1 MQLKELLKV
10 FEEVAP
16 LSLQESYD
24 NSGIQLGS
32 PDQEVTR
39 ALVCLD
45 VTPAVLREAIKK
57 KCDLIISHHPLIF
70 EGIKRVSGKTATE
83 QVLLEAIRNNV
94 AILSLHTNLDN
105 VKGGVNSRLAEK
117 LGLERL
123 KILRPA
129 RGVLKKLVTF
139 CPGDYADE
147 VRAALFKAGAG
158 QIGDYD
164 CCSYNLEGKGSFRAG
179 ENSNPFVGNLRE
191 LHFEE
196 ETRIETIFPGYLQ
209 PDVLAA
215 MKSAHPYEEVAYDVY
230 PIDNQFD
237 QAGSGMIGE
246 LKTPMRA
253 DEFLAMVKKKLG
265 VAFVRHSPP
274 VDDPVQVIALCGG
287 SGAFLLPDAI
297 QAGAQAFVTGD
308 VKYHQFL
315 DVAGKLLLV
324 DAGHYETEQHTKEL
338 LVDIVKEKMIN
349 FALLISETNTN
360 PVRYF

>member
-1 MQLKELLKV
+1 MLLKELLNV

-24 NSGIQLGS
+24 NSGIQVGA

-39 ALVCLD
+39 GLACLE
-45 VTPAVLREAIKK
+45 VTPGVLREAIDKR
-57 KCDLIISHHPLIF
+57 CDLIISHHPLIF
-70 EGIKRVSGKTATE
+70 EGIKRITGKTARE
-83 QVLLEAIRNNV
+83 QVLFEAIRNNV

-105 VKGGVNSRLAEK
+105 VKRGVNSRLADR

-129 RGVLKKLVTF
+129 KGLLKKLVTF
-139 CPGDYADE
+139 CPADYADK
-147 VRAALFKAGAG
+147 VRTALFEAGAG

-179 ENSNPFVGNLRE
+179 ENSNPFVGNPNE
-191 LHFEE
+191 LHYEE
-196 ETRIETIFPGYLQ
+196 ETRIETIFPVYLQ
-209 PDVLAA
+209 ADVLAA
-215 MKSAHPYEEVAYDVY
+215 MKASHPYEEVAYDIY
-230 PIDNQFD
+230 PIDNQFEM
-237 QAGSGMIGE
+237 AGSGMIGE
-246 LKTPMRA
+246 LKTPMGTA
-253 DEFLAMVKKKLG
+253 DFLAMVKEKLG
-265 VAFVRHSPP
+265 AAFVRHSPP
-274 VDDPVQVIALCGG
+274 GDEPIQLVGLCGG
-287 SGAFLLPDAI
+287 SGAFLLQDAI

-349 FALLISETNTN
+349 FALLISDTSTN
-360 PVRYF
+360 PVRFF

>member
-1 MQLKELLKV
+1 MLLRELMDV

-24 NSGIQLGS
+24 NSGIQLGN

-39 ALVCLD
+39 GLVCLE
-45 VTPAVLREAIKK
+45 VTPGVLREAIDK

-70 EGIKRVSGKTATE
+70 EGMKRITGKTARE
-83 QVLLEAIRNNV
+83 QIVMEAIRHNV
-94 AILSLHTNLDN
+94 AIMSLHTNLDN
-105 VKGGVNSRLAEK
+105 VKGGVNSRLATR

-129 RGVLKKLVTF
+129 KGLLKKLVTF
-139 CPGDYADE
+139 CPGNYAE
-147 VRAALFKAGAG
+147 IVRAALFKAGAG

-179 ENSNPFVGNLRE
+179 ESSNPFVGNPKE
-191 LHFEE
+191 LHYEE
-196 ETRIETIFPGYLQ
+196 ETRIETIFPVYLQ
-209 PDVLAA
+209 PDVLSA
-215 MKSAHPYEEVAYDVY
+215 MKAAHPYEEVAYDVY
-230 PIDNQFD
+230 PLDNEFEM
-237 QAGSGMIGE
+237 AGSGMIGA
-246 LKTPMRA
+246 LKTPMGT
-253 DEFLAMVKKKLG
+253 DDFLAMVKKELG
-265 VAFVRHSPP
+265 AAFVRHSPP
-274 VDDPVQVIALCGG
+274 DDEPIQVVALCGG

-338 LVDIVKEKMIN
+338 LVDIIKEKMIN
-349 FALLISETNTN
+349 FALLISDTNTN
-360 PVRYF
+360 PVRFF